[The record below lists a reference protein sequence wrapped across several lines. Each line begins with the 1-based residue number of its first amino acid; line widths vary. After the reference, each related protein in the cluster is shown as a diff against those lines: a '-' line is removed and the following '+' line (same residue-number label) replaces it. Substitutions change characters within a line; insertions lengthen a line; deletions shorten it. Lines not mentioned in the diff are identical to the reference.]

1 MLNKKLLQFF
11 LLIITVVISIFFFK
25 IYFMKEETSNIS
37 TNIKNIDKKEILNKR
52 ESNLIYNIE
61 YISEFKDGNFYI
73 ISSKYGELD
82 YNKPELIKMKKV
94 TAIINLNN
102 SNPITIFAD
111 NATYDNVNYNT
122 SFYGNVIMSYNEH
135 STNSDNLDLLFKKNL
150 ATLSNNIIYKNL
162 NTKLKA
168 DKMEINLITK
178 NSKIFMNNNSDSVKI
193 VSMQ

>member
-37 TNIKNIDKKEILNKR
+37 TNIDKKEILNKR
-52 ESNLIYNIE
+52 EYNLIYNIE

-73 ISSKYGELD
+73 ISSKYGELVYD
-82 YNKPELIKMKKV
+82 KPELIKMKKV

>member
-11 LLIITVVISIFFFK
+11 LLIITAVISIFYFK

>member
-37 TNIKNIDKKEILNKR
+37 TNIDKKEILNKR
-52 ESNLIYNIE
+52 ESNLIYNIK
-61 YISEFKDGNFYI
+61 YISEFKDRNFYI
-73 ISSKYGELD
+73 ISSKYGELVYD
-82 YNKPELIKMKKV
+82 KPELIKMKKV

>member
-1 MLNKKLLQFF
+1 
-11 LLIITVVISIFFFK
+11 
-25 IYFMKEETSNIS
+25 MKEETSNIS
-37 TNIKNIDKKEILNKR
+37 TNIDKKEILNKR
-52 ESNLIYNIE
+52 ESNLIYNIK
-61 YISEFKDGNFYI
+61 YISEFKDRNFYI
-73 ISSKYGELD
+73 ISSKYGELVYD
-82 YNKPELIKMKKV
+82 KPELIKMKKV

>member
-1 MLNKKLLQFF
+1 
-11 LLIITVVISIFFFK
+11 
-25 IYFMKEETSNIS
+25 
-37 TNIKNIDKKEILNKR
+37 
-52 ESNLIYNIE
+52 
-61 YISEFKDGNFYI
+61 
-73 ISSKYGELD
+73 
-82 YNKPELIKMKKV
+82 MKKV

>member
-1 MLNKKLLQFF
+1 
-11 LLIITVVISIFFFK
+11 
-25 IYFMKEETSNIS
+25 MKEETYNIS
-37 TNIKNIDKKEILNKR
+37 TNIDKKEILNKR

-73 ISSKYGELD
+73 ISSKYGELVYD
-82 YNKPELIKMKKV
+82 KPELIKMKKV

>member
-73 ISSKYGELD
+73 ISSKYGELE

-102 SNPITIFAD
+102 SNPIRIFAD

>member
-11 LLIITVVISIFFFK
+11 LLIITAVISIFFFK

-102 SNPITIFAD
+102 SNPIRIFAD

>member
-1 MLNKKLLQFF
+1 
-11 LLIITVVISIFFFK
+11 
-25 IYFMKEETSNIS
+25 MKEETSNIS